1 MFIILSPTRDS
12 NPEKPGLS
20 GNPLAPAIRRRNS
33 AAAIHREPQ
42 NSLPDGVWEDN
53 QAPPVYGD
61 GALSDNPDIS
71 HSMPPLYALYS
82 SSVIPIET
90 R

>member
-42 NSLPDGVWEDN
+42 NS
-53 QAPPVYGD
+53 
-61 GALSDNPDIS
+61 
-71 HSMPPLYALYS
+71 PL
-82 SSVIPIET
+82 
-90 R
+90 